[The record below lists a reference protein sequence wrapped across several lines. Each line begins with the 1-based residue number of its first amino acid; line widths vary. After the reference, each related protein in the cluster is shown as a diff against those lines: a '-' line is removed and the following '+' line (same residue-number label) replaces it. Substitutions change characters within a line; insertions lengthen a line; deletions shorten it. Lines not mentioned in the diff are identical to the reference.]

1 MKKKIIR
8 QLQKQQL
15 ELVHLVTSQM
25 IIQSY
30 TKDEGLLNNLQ
41 RALNINREIL
51 DTLKEWDI
59 KHF

>member
-1 MKKKIIR
+1 MKQKIIR

-51 DTLKEWDI
+51 DTLKQWE
-59 KHF
+59 K